1 MAFSPPPT
9 AKGARQSEAI
19 IDAAVRCLATDGY
32 SASSIGRIA
41 EQAGVHKRMV
51 LYYFASRE
59 ELFDVVV
66 QRIGDQLLGQLEAA
80 LLGLEEPAD
89 IVSVGFDQIWERMT
103 SDRALLAAYFGLV
116 AESVTNRHL
125 RKSVGYI
132 NDGYRRL
139 IHRLSAELASRGRR
153 LTIDEQALTVLIIAG
168 IQGLTL
174 EYLERG
180 DTPALRS
187 AIDVFQGW
195 LGSVAP
201 AR

>member
-1 MAFSPPPT
+1 M
-9 AKGARQSEAI
+9 
-19 IDAAVRCLATDGY
+19 
-32 SASSIGRIA
+32 
-41 EQAGVHKRMV
+41 
-51 LYYFASRE
+51 
-59 ELFDVVV
+59 
-66 QRIGDQLLGQLEAA
+66 
-80 LLGLEEPAD
+80 
-89 IVSVGFDQIWERMT
+89 VSVGFDQIWERMT

-116 AESVTNRHL
+116 AESVTNPHL

-132 NDGYRRL
+132 NEGYRRL
-139 IHRLSAELASRGRR
+139 IHRLSTELASRGRR

-187 AIDVFQGW
+187 AIAVFQGW